1 MANESALLSLAESLA
16 QRLANAWTPE
26 LAELHGNVGF
36 QAIGSGGLLADL
48 GAQAA
53 VLTVWPYRVTVNEQM
68 RNLSASDARRT
79 PGLANRPLA
88 LDVHLLLTVWTA
100 NTGTE
105 LGVFAWVLRELHR
118 EPILDASTLSSNGGW
133 SSDEVVQLV
142 PAEITVEDM
151 MRIWDAIAPGY
162 RLSAPY
168 VARIVQRDVEQPDA
182 LPVVT
187 RRFDYGA
194 VPQ

>member
-26 LAELHGNVGF
+26 LGARHGDVSF

-48 GAQAA
+48 GAQGA
-53 VLTVWPYRVTVNEQM
+53 VLSIWPYRVTVNEQM
-68 RNLSASDARRT
+68 RNLSEAQSRRR

-88 LDVHLLLTVWTA
+88 LDVHLLLSIWSGNTA
-100 NTGTE
+100 LE
-105 LGVFAWVLRELHR
+105 LAVFAWMLRELHR
-118 EPILDASTLSSNGGW
+118 EPILDASSLSSNGGW
-133 SSDEVVQLV
+133 AGDEVVQLI

-151 MRIWDAIAPGY
+151 MRIWDAIAPSY

-168 VARIVQRDVEQPDA
+168 VARIVQLDVEQPDA
-182 LPVVT
+182 LPVLT

-194 VPQ
+194 VPS

>member
-16 QRLANAWTPE
+16 QRLDNAWTPE
-26 LAELHGNVGF
+26 LRQRHGGVTF

-48 GAQAA
+48 GGQGA
-53 VLTVWPYRVTVNEQM
+53 VLSIWPYRVTINEQM
-68 RNLSASDARRT
+68 RNLSASDSRRT
-79 PGLANRPLA
+79 PGLTNRPLS
-88 LDVHLLLTVWTA
+88 LDVHLLLSVWTSS
-100 NTGTE
+100 TSME
-105 LGVFAWVLRELHR
+105 LAVFAWVLRELHR

-133 SSDEVVQLV
+133 SAEEVVQLI

-168 VARIVQRDVEQPDA
+168 VARIVQLDVEEPDA
-182 LPVVT
+182 LPVVA
-187 RRFDYGA
+187 RRFDYGG
-194 VPQ
+194 VPA

>member
-26 LAELHGNVGF
+26 LRERHADVSF

-48 GAQAA
+48 GGQGP
-53 VLTVWPYRVTVNEQM
+53 VLSVWPYRVTVNEQM
-68 RNLSASDARRT
+68 RNMSASESRRT
-79 PGLANRPLA
+79 PGLANRPLS
-88 LDVHLLLTVWTA
+88 LDVHLLLTIWSA
-100 NTGTE
+100 NAATE
-105 LGVFAWVLRELHR
+105 LAVFAWMLRELHR

-133 SSDEVVQLV
+133 SAEEVVQLI

-151 MRIWDAIAPGY
+151 MRIWDAIAPSY

-168 VARIVQRDVEQPDA
+168 VARIVQLDVEEPDA
-182 LPVVT
+182 LPVVV
-187 RRFDYGA
+187 RRFDYGK
-194 VPQ
+194 VPA